1 MSERQPSDPLI
12 DNPSGRVAD
21 GRVPYPSE
29 IPCVTLFRQLLLE
42 RSNMLGKTP
51 YDLIHSVGRMNRS
64 SFIEFMTRTLHHRPT
79 DAYLD
84 QVEQHYGTS
93 SNDGRQSGTVMIDLR
108 RLLFD
113 SMYLNDARPADGHK
127 SSLFTALTAK
137 SAIPSCWRGRRY
149 SPAEIEEMLRSR
161 VSERL
166 AHKSPMSSLMRLLR
180 RDSVDQ
186 AGGAHEPGGV
196 SGEGHST
203 DAGGGLWGSGAL
215 SRGTVKRIFDIFD
228 VVVLPEDFEAFFA
241 AHDRGDGHVD
251 FRYFLTRLLPPVDE
265 ENNPFRP
272 KDEVELQH
280 DVDLAK
286 YLTFLTGKFRTA
298 SSFTRYTSGPNAR
311 PQSASAALRRTGG
324 GDDHISGTAGTGGW
338 VKGSLVRESTVAEK
352 MEEANVTKERVIVH
366 NEGPPSHQPSTNTPF
381 ARNADQ
387 RARQSDESLVSQDA
401 CPPRRPASAPPGSRR
416 AVHDTDLSAESDTG
430 ADREASVKQ
439 RRRLIRRDK
448 YALIG
453 DIVRA
458 LVASNILEY
467 PSKIAHDKDK
477 IRQRGE
483 SKILY
488 DAIEKSL
495 KSNESELIDE
505 LDRGTEPESRVS
517 ANRLPVHPT
526 PSPPASFQ
534 SRSATTLSP
543 RHVSSRRVVS
553 QSHLLKTGSQRKNEN
568 ATSAVSVKCWD
579 SEKGYTL
586 QHSDP
591 SSTGKFGS
599 AGGFKESEEA
609 DGSDRV
615 RGVAYDGGRSP
626 GSGNDRSMN
635 GRSRKGKIN
644 MYSTLLM
651 QKYAISARHVTTA
664 HQAYGLFSKTLETQR
679 RKRAK
684 MRKT

>member
-1 MSERQPSDPLI
+1 LRAPNSNSITRQQLTQNLKTRLLISLSNEQINRIFIEHGAASKDVINVLEFVTTLLRSHINSGHMSLNISGSKIKTGTNSKRTVSSSSLHLNGKASDKSVNASPSGEIPKVSLDIERKLWESILTRTSGRCNYVLLLRRIFNESNNSQISKPLSRDSIRRIVMMKFNILLTESELDSIFNKYDRNKSGYIPLSLFVEGMMSERQPSDPLI

-108 RLLFD
+108 RMLFD

-311 PQSASAALRRTGG
+311 PQSASAALRRTAG
-324 GDDHISGTAGTGGW
+324 GDDHVSGTAGTGGW

-366 NEGPPSHQPSTNTPF
+366 NGKSQPLPSHN
-381 ARNADQ
+381 
-387 RARQSDESLVSQDA
+387 
-401 CPPRRPASAPPGSRR
+401 GS
-416 AVHDTDLSAESDTG
+416 
-430 ADREASVKQ
+430 
-439 RRRLIRRDK
+439 
-448 YALIG
+448 
-453 DIVRA
+453 
-458 LVASNILEY
+458 
-467 PSKIAHDKDK
+467 
-477 IRQRGE
+477 
-483 SKILY
+483 
-488 DAIEKSL
+488 
-495 KSNESELIDE
+495 
-505 LDRGTEPESRVS
+505 
-517 ANRLPVHPT
+517 
-526 PSPPASFQ
+526 
-534 SRSATTLSP
+534 
-543 RHVSSRRVVS
+543 
-553 QSHLLKTGSQRKNEN
+553 
-568 ATSAVSVKCWD
+568 
-579 SEKGYTL
+579 
-586 QHSDP
+586 
-591 SSTGKFGS
+591 
-599 AGGFKESEEA
+599 
-609 DGSDRV
+609 
-615 RGVAYDGGRSP
+615 
-626 GSGNDRSMN
+626 
-635 GRSRKGKIN
+635 
-644 MYSTLLM
+644 
-651 QKYAISARHVTTA
+651 
-664 HQAYGLFSKTLETQR
+664 
-679 RKRAK
+679 
-684 MRKT
+684 

>member
-1 MSERQPSDPLI
+1 VFQRHFI
-12 DNPSGRVAD
+12 NK
-21 GRVPYPSE
+21 YP
-29 IPCVTLFRQLLLE
+29 
-42 RSNMLGKTP
+42 
-51 YDLIHSVGRMNRS
+51 
-64 SFIEFMTRTLHHRPT
+64 
-79 DAYLD
+79 
-84 QVEQHYGTS
+84 
-93 SNDGRQSGTVMIDLR
+93 
-108 RLLFD
+108 
-113 SMYLNDARPADGHK
+113 
-127 SSLFTALTAK
+127 
-137 SAIPSCWRGRRY
+137 Y
-149 SPAEIEEMLRSR
+149 SPIRVKAPGDAAEALRVQQPPAADATSPPKNIRLESR
-161 VSERL
+161 AGEDAGVRHVSGQQ
-166 AHKSPMSSLMRLLR
+166 AVSSPIRYRSQSPTN
-180 RDSVDQ
+180 
-186 AGGAHEPGGV
+186 A
-196 SGEGHST
+196 SGEGA
-203 DAGGGLWGSGAL
+203 DGGGGGTERFGRGGA
-215 SRGTVKRIFDIFD
+215 TC
-228 VVVLPEDFEAFFA
+228 EDLEE
-241 AHDRGDGHVD
+241 
-251 FRYFLTRLLPPVDE
+251 RLRQNV
-265 ENNPFRP
+265 
-272 KDEVELQH
+272 
-280 DVDLAK
+280 
-286 YLTFLTGKFRTA
+286 G
-298 SSFTRYTSGPNAR
+298 NAIR
-311 PQSASAALRRTGG
+311 
-324 GDDHISGTAGTGGW
+324 
-338 VKGSLVRESTVAEK
+338 
-352 MEEANVTKERVIVH
+352 
-366 NEGPPSHQPSTNTPF
+366 
-381 ARNADQ
+381 
-387 RARQSDESLVSQDA
+387 
-401 CPPRRPASAPPGSRR
+401 RRPASAPPGSRR
-416 AVHDTDLSAESDTG
+416 AVHDTDLSAESDAG
-430 ADREASVKQ
+430 EDREASVKH

-543 RHVSSRRVVS
+543 RHVSHRRVVS

-684 MRKT
+684 MRKTGVNET